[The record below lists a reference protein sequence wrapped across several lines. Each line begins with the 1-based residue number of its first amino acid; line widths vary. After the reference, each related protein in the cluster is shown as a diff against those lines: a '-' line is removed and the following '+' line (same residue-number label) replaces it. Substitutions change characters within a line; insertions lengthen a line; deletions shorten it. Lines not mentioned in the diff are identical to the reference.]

1 MEGQKSSE
9 EEEGSHERGVL
20 HRWQGY
26 SCSVNPEKVLLP
38 RPVLQAGLGIS
49 HGVLLIEG
57 GLVYS
62 FGELP
67 WKRDLRCQAVD
78 PILET
83 SLSCQHVVQVS
94 AGSFHCGA
102 VTLDGGVHMWG
113 ENSHGQCGISGLI
126 LVPNPTRV
134 NIVDDETVPP
144 EIVRILD
151 VACGAHHTLALSG
164 KHEVWA
170 WGSGCQLG
178 LVTNMFPVY
187 KAQKVEHLSGRYV
200 VQIACGGFHSLALVR
215 SLPPA
220 ESCHQSMDKC
230 GQCKKLLYTMIDKD
244 DHVIISDNH
253 YCPLGVELT
262 NTKQDQKSK
271 QGSPDL
277 MPKTDLSEPD
287 LGFSEDFSPNQKA
300 LDGTYQVD
308 TEPKKEEE
316 NNEPVALS
324 VTDGSKAPLQHLSR
338 QRTKSSPYPDEQ
350 ALKDY
355 LKRMSDQSISEHSE
369 SVSMAGSCPPSRQ
382 SSLKDPYKL
391 DQTDKAT
398 FPSLATLNISSG
410 IELKPSDFAPVASED
425 SAPNSIL
432 SRPVGDCA
440 LPMGESVC
448 DDSSE
453 DSVINTV
460 VSPSDPLTSNDSEES
475 CDNDLLTA
483 GNNLCPDEFLEAKNS
498 ASLTD
503 IRLDFIEGH
512 SRRRS
517 LPALLTHASPSV
529 IHRSK
534 RSKSGA
540 NTTSDIS
547 EKEKLLPSLFTEVW
561 SWGRGQEGQ
570 LGHGDFLP
578 RLQPLCIKNL
588 SNKEVVKIVAGSN
601 HSLALT
607 AQCQVYSWGSNKFG
621 QLGHMN
627 SPSTV
632 PHFIKMSEGIR
643 VWDVAG
649 GQTHTVLLADGDC
662 FQPILYYSGEQ
673 VLATD
678 DSNNGTY
685 TQTPALLPFCM
696 NIGYVSSVF
705 AGGLDCV
712 ALADQNVMG
721 FIATLHELASA
732 ERRFYCTLSRV
743 KNQVLRPLLARESLK
758 SYLGQTSMHLFQTV
772 AGCFSRLCHLTGQHA
787 TSLTN
792 FLQHSRDIKTLAI
805 LRKADIFLETY
816 KSYSDP
822 VGNFF
827 VMGGFQSLVKPSQE
841 CLGKKLDLVQKLIE
855 PKEKNV
861 SPNDLLLNLFY
872 MPLQHL
878 HDYGRLLLKL
888 AACFDVTS
896 LEYQRIQDGLLQYE
910 TLAHLLSK
918 QKKEAET
925 THVFWKNFSG
935 KSLESLRK
943 PSRRLV
949 CESGNKGL
957 TLQNAGRFS
966 VNWFILFN
974 DALVHAQ
981 GTIPSKKF
989 FSSHFV
995 YPLATLW
1002 VEPISDENMGL
1013 LGLKLTTPEESFTV
1027 LTSSPLEKGKWLKAI
1042 NQAVDDVLGVGLDR
1056 RGLNLSSSQRV
1067 EPPVSRTATYTFKK
1081 ESRLKDATYSG
1092 RWLSGKPHGKGML
1105 KWPDGRVYCGTFKN
1119 GLEDGFGDYMMPN
1132 KTFNKYD
1139 RYKGHWKEGKMHG
1152 FGTYWCATGEVY
1164 EGSFRENQ
1172 RHGHG
1177 MLSSGRLA
1185 SPSSSS
1191 VFVGHWLHD
1200 KKNGYG
1206 VFDDI
1211 TKGEKYMGMWLEDL
1225 RQGNGVIVTQFGLY
1239 YEGAFS
1245 NNKMMGN
1252 GLLLCEDDTV
1262 FEGEFSEDW
1271 VLNGKGVLSM
1281 PNGDSF
1287 DGIFVGEWGSELKVA
1302 GTFIKPCLYETEKKE
1317 NKPLVLGHYVVP
1329 AEQKWRA
1336 VFEECWSR
1344 LGCETPGQ
1352 GENDRAWENI
1362 AVILTAS
1369 CRQQKDVVFSPGT
1382 MSRSQCKMLESLE
1395 VIPQHMGPVTAE
1407 VYESIRRY
1415 LIKACDT
1422 PLHPLGWLLETLVT
1436 VYRMTYVGV
1445 GSNRRLLQQAVEE
1458 IQSYL
1463 KRIFELVR
1471 FLFPGLPEEGGFIPE
1486 SSERRASDSLCSST
1500 DSDTVQ
1506 QGWFVSSSSLLLPIL
1521 LPRLYPP
1528 LFMLYTLERE
1538 REEQVYWE
1546 CVLRLNKQPDLSLL
1560 TFLGVPEKFWPVSIS
1575 VLGGN
1580 KEVLPST
1587 KDACFSAAVETLQ
1600 QISTTFTPADKL
1612 QVIHLTFEEVT
1623 QEVQALLGQDFLW
1636 CMDDLFP
1643 IFLYIVLR
1651 ARIRNLGSEVSLI
1664 EDLMDPALQHGELGL
1679 MFTTLKACYYQ
1690 IQNEKTTSF

>member
-1 MEGQKSSE
+1 
-9 EEEGSHERGVL
+9 
-20 HRWQGY
+20 
-26 SCSVNPEKVLLP
+26 
-38 RPVLQAGLGIS
+38 
-49 HGVLLIEG
+49 

-62 FGELP
+62 FGEQP
-67 WKRDLRCQAVD
+67 WKQDLGCQGVH
-78 PILET
+78 PVLES
-83 SLSCQHVVQVS
+83 SLSGQHVICVS

-102 VTLDGGVHMWG
+102 VTVDGVVHMWG
-113 ENSHGQCGISGLI
+113 ENSHGQCAVSGLSV
-126 LVPNPTRV
+126 VPNPTRI
-134 NIVDDETVPP
+134 NIVDGETVPP
-144 EIVRILD
+144 KPVWILD
-151 VACGAHHTLALSG
+151 VACGAQHTLALSG

-178 LVTNMFPVY
+178 LSTNVFPVW

-215 SLPPA
+215 SLPHT

-230 GQCKKLLYTMIDKD
+230 GQCKQQLYTMIDKD

-262 NTKQDQKSK
+262 DAKQDQKSK
-271 QGSPDL
+271 QGSPAL
-277 MPKTDLSEPD
+277 TPKTEMSEPD
-287 LGFSEDFSPNQKA
+287 LGFSEEFHPSQKA
-300 LDGTYQVD
+300 LDGSYQKD
-308 TEPKKEEE
+308 SEPKKEEE
-316 NNEPVALS
+316 NNEPLTVS
-324 VTDGSKAPLQHLSR
+324 VSDSSKAPLQHFSR
-338 QRTKSSPYPDEQ
+338 PRTKSSPYPDEQ

-355 LKRMSDQSISEHSE
+355 LKRMSDQSISEHLE
-369 SVSMAGSCPPSRQ
+369 SVSTAGSCPPSRQ
-382 SSLKDPYKL
+382 SSLKDPYRL
-391 DQTDKAT
+391 DQSDKAT
-398 FPSLATLNISSG
+398 FPSLATLNICSG
-410 IELKPSDFAPVASED
+410 MELKPSDFAPVTSED
-425 SAPNSIL
+425 STLNSIP
-432 SRPVGDCA
+432 SRPVGQCA
-440 LPMGESVC
+440 LPMVDSVC

-453 DSVINTV
+453 DSVLNKV
-460 VSPSDPLTSNDSEES
+460 VSPSDILTSSGSEDA
-475 CDNDLLTA
+475 CDNGSLTA
-483 GNNLCPDEFLEAKNS
+483 GNHLCPDDSLEAKNS
-498 ASLTD
+498 TSLTD
-503 IRLDFIEGH
+503 IRIDFEEGH

-517 LPALLTHASPSV
+517 LPALLIQESPSV
-529 IHRSK
+529 INRSK

-540 NTTSDIS
+540 NATSDIS
-547 EKEKLLPSLFTEVW
+547 EKENLLPTLFTEVW

-578 RLQPLCIKNL
+578 RLQPLCIKSLN
-588 SNKEVVKIVAGSN
+588 NKEIVKIVAGSN

-632 PHFIKMSEGIR
+632 PHLIKMSDGIR

-662 FQPILYYSGEQ
+662 IQPILYYSGEQ
-673 VLATD
+673 VQPQG
-678 DSNNGTY
+678 DSDNGTY

-705 AGGLDCV
+705 AGGLNCV

-721 FIATLHELASA
+721 FIATLHEMASA
-732 ERRFYCTLSRV
+732 ERKFYCTLSSV
-743 KNQVLRPLLARESLK
+743 KSQILRPLLARENLRSH
-758 SYLGQTSMHLFQTV
+758 LGQTSMHLFQTV

-792 FLQHSRDIKTLAI
+792 FLQHSRDVKTLGI
-805 LRKADIFLETY
+805 LRKAAIFLETY
-816 KSYSDP
+816 KDYSGP
-822 VGNFF
+822 VGNFL

-841 CLGKKLDLVQKLIE
+841 CLGKKLDLVQKLLE

-861 SPNDLLLNLFY
+861 SPSDLLLNLFY

-878 HDYGRLLLKL
+878 RDYGRLLLKL
-888 AACFDVTS
+888 TTCFDVTS
-896 LEYQRIQDGLLQYE
+896 LEYQKIQDGCLQYE
-910 TLAHLLSK
+910 VLAHLISK
-918 QKKEAET
+918 QRKEAET
-925 THVFWKNFSG
+925 THTFWKNFSG
-935 KSLESLRK
+935 KSLESLRR

-949 CESGNKGL
+949 CESGNKCL

-981 GTIPSKKF
+981 VSVLAGTIPSKKF

-995 YPLATLW
+995 YSLATLW
-1002 VEPISDENMGL
+1002 VEPFSDENVGL
-1013 LGLKLTTPEESFTV
+1013 SGLKLTTPEESFTV
-1027 LTSSPLEKGKWLKAI
+1027 LAASPLEKGKWLRAI
-1042 NQAVDDVLGVGLDR
+1042 NQAVADVLGVGLDR
-1056 RGLNLSSSQRV
+1056 RGLSFSGSQRV
-1067 EPPVSRTATYTFKK
+1067 EPPVSRTATHAFIK
-1081 ESRLKDATYSG
+1081 EGRLKDATYSG
-1092 RWLSGKPHGKGML
+1092 RWLSGKPHGKGTL

-1152 FGTYWCATGEVY
+1152 FGTYASGEVY
-1164 EGSFRENQ
+1164 EGSFQENQ

-1191 VFVGHWLHD
+1191 VFVGHWLND

-1206 VFDDI
+1206 VFEDM

-1225 RQGNGVIVTQFGLY
+1225 RQGNGVVVTQFGLY
-1239 YEGAFS
+1239 FEGEFS

-1252 GLLLCEDDTV
+1252 GLLLCEDDTA

-1271 VLNGKGVLSM
+1271 MLNGKGVLSM
-1281 PNGDSF
+1281 LNGDSF
-1287 DGIFVGEWGSELKVA
+1287 DGIFVGEWGSKLTVA

-1317 NKPLVLGHYVVP
+1317 NKPLMLGRYVVP

-1352 GENDRAWENI
+1352 GQNEKAWENI
-1362 AVILTAS
+1362 AVILTTS
-1369 CRQQKDVVFSPGT
+1369 RRQQTDIVSNPGT
-1382 MSRSQCKMLESLE
+1382 LSRSQCKMLESLE
-1395 VIPQHMGPVTAE
+1395 VIPQHMGPVTAD
-1407 VYESIRRY
+1407 VYDSIRRY

-1463 KRIFELVR
+1463 KRIFQLVR

-1500 DSDTVQ
+1500 NSDMAQ
-1506 QGWFVSSSSLLLPIL
+1506 QGWIVGSSSLLLPVL
-1521 LPRLYPP
+1521 LPPLYPP

-1538 REEQVYWE
+1538 REEEEYWD

-1575 VLGGN
+1575 VLGEN

-1587 KDACFSAAVETLQ
+1587 KDACFATAVETLQ

-1612 QVIHLTFEEVT
+1612 QVIQLTFEDVT
-1623 QEVQALLGQDFLW
+1623 QEVQAILGQDFLW